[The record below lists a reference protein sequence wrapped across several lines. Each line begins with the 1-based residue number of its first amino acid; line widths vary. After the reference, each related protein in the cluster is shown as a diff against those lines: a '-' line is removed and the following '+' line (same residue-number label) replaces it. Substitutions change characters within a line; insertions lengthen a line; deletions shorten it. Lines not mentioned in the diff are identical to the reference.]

1 MTTSNDKEHIMPRR
15 PYALSAEA
23 MSLVLWRAADC
34 GVNGVSDA
42 VYKSKLPSAKSTT
55 RPLTGMWVG
64 MTLLPSRIIL

>member
-1 MTTSNDKEHIMPRR
+1 MTMSNDNEHIMPRC

-64 MTLLPSRIIL
+64 MTG